1 MMPIATISL
10 VTADQSCCW
19 LTAGN
24 IGARPKRASTP
35 RNEPSAARKYCS
47 IGLPSVII
55 CPIGP
60 SRRSACGSRA
70 RPPHRRVQPK
80 ML

>member
-19 LTAGN
+19 LAAGN
-24 IGARPKRASTP
+24 IGAPPQRASTP
-35 RNEPSAARKYCS
+35 RNEPSAARKCCS
-47 IGLPSVII
+47 IGLLSAMT
-55 CPIGP
+55 CPFGP
-60 SRRSACGSRA
+60 PRRSACGSRG
-70 RPPHRRVQPK
+70 RPPHRRLPPK